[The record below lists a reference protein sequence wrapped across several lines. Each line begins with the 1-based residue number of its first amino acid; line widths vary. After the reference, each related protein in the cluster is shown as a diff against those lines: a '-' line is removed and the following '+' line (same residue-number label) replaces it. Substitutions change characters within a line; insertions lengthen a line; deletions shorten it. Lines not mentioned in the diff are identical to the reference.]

1 VSHPE
6 KLGKYPVTGV
16 IGKGAMGVVYRA
28 HDPVINRPV
37 AIKTIHK
44 SLIGQ
49 DLSGSSTAARFRN
62 EAQAVGRVAHPGI
75 VAIYEYGEEQ
85 DTAYIAMEFVQGRT
99 LSQILG
105 QTPRLPEADV
115 LLLMDQLLS
124 ALDAAHRHGVWHRDI
139 KPANLMVSDAGVLKV
154 TDFGIARIESV
165 VLTQITSTIGTPG
178 YMAPEQYIGENVDHR
193 VDLFACGVL
202 LYGLLVG
209 RPPFQGTPET
219 VMYKVLNEHPTPP
232 SQMQC
237 GRPDFY
243 DPIVAKAMAKDPKQ
257 RYASAA
263 DFRADLARRVI
274 PNADDASETTV
285 IVVRPGSAPP
295 PVPSG
300 EPLSGP
306 ASRPTTGPVT
316 GWDPSTLAQIELAL
330 ASFVGPMAKVLVRQ
344 AAKACGDLP
353 SLKAAIAEHLQTDQ
367 DRQRFLAKFDAATSP
382 GSKIATGT
390 KATGVTTAPSAI
402 GSMAASPGTATLSP
416 ETVAHGLKVLTQH
429 MGPIATVVVK
439 KASAKTSS
447 ATHFFQLLAEQV
459 SEGPERERLL
469 AELRRKA

>member
-1 VSHPE
+1 MSHPE
-6 KLGKYPVTGV
+6 KLGKYPITGV
-16 IGKGAMGVVYRA
+16 LGKGAMGVVYRA

-49 DLSGSSTAARFRN
+49 DLSGSSTAQRFRN
-62 EAQAVGRVAHPGI
+62 EAQAVGRVPHPGI
-75 VAIYEYGEEQ
+75 VAIYEYGEEG
-85 DTAYIAMEFVQGRT
+85 DTAYIAMEYVQGRT

-105 QTPRLPEADV
+105 HNPRLPEADV
-115 LLLMDQLLS
+115 LLLMDQLLA
-124 ALDAAHRHGVWHRDI
+124 ALDMAHRHGVWHRDI
-139 KPANLMVSDAGVLKV
+139 KPANLLVTDSGVLKI

-165 VLTQITSTIGTPG
+165 VLTQISSTIGTPG
-178 YMAPEQYIGENVDHR
+178 YMAPEQYVGEHVDHR

-202 LYGLLVG
+202 LWGLLVG

-232 SQMQC
+232 SQMEC
-237 GRPDFY
+237 GRAAFY
-243 DPIVAKAMAKDPKQ
+243 DPIVAKAMSKDPKQ
-257 RYASAA
+257 RFASAGE
-263 DFRADLARRVI
+263 FRAALSKRVI
-274 PNADDASETTV
+274 PNPDDPSETTV

-295 PVPSG
+295 PPVSG
-300 EPLSGP
+300 AEAPSGP

-353 SLKAAIAEHLQTDQ
+353 TLKAAIAEHLQTDQ
-367 DRQRFLAKFDAATSP
+367 DRQRFYAKFAAATSP
-382 GSKIATGT
+382 GKTAPGT
-390 KATGVTTAPSAI
+390 KATTVTTAPSAV
-402 GSMAASPGTATLSP
+402 GSMAAAPGTVSLSP
-416 ETVAHGLKVLTQH
+416 EAVAHGLKVLTQH

-439 KASAKTSS
+439 KASTKTNS

-459 SEGPERERLL
+459 AEGPERERLL
-469 AELRRKA
+469 AELRRRF